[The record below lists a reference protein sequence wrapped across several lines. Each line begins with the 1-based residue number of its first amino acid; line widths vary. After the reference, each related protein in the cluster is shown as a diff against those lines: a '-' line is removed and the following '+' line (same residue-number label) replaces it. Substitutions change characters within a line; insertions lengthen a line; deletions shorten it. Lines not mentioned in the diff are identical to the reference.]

1 MLCLVCLAYRMASMN
16 NKLLDGFFLQ
26 EVLVE
31 PLIGRVSG
39 SGEPA
44 HLPSKSIEVL
54 LCLAKQPRRL
64 VSREELL
71 AKVWGDGNGS
81 PEALSHAVSEIRH
94 VLGDHA
100 DDPVFIQTV
109 PKRGYRLLCE
119 PRLRDSSSQVAS
131 VAAESTL
138 PAAVPIWGALL
149 RHGVVQAG
157 FAYLVV
163 GWLLIQVADATF
175 LNLGLPT
182 WAMPFITFVVVG
194 GFPVAVL
201 LAWFIEVAEGR
212 MIRDRGEQPGGLLQG
227 LERNY
232 LAIIAAYGIAALG
245 AGIYQFSVGFNVPE
259 NGSVQ
264 AAEPALVPI
273 EPNSIAV
280 LQLMNID
287 GSEET
292 AIFSNGL
299 VEDVINR
306 LARIPGLHVS
316 SRGDSFSLPANSS
329 SSEVRQRLRVSY
341 YIEGSVRLTDEQIRV
356 VIQLIESASGRHL
369 LSRSFDRERKDFF
382 EIQDE
387 ITSLAV
393 ANLRVALPQDTQTAL
408 GTAINVASIDAYIL
422 YRRGMEELHKPM
434 TVQTIEQALDWF
446 SQSLDIDPDYAA
458 AHAGICLTY
467 SSGFTVVDDPS
478 FIDEAEQACASALAL
493 SPNLN
498 IVHNALGDLYWETGK
513 HQEAEASYL
522 RALAVHQNDTLA
534 LTGLAGVYSG
544 QQRLAEAEEKF
555 RQAIA
560 LQPGNWRSYDS
571 LGWFLYQ
578 NGRYEEAAAAYE
590 EVVSL
595 DTENRQGWG
604 NLGTSLMLS
613 GNFTD
618 AAPAFSRSID
628 IESQVDAYANLGL
641 MYYYLG
647 KIDAAVTALENATTL
662 APNDHLA
669 WSNLGDALSFSE
681 QGARASQAFSRAE
694 GLAESQLA
702 VNRKDAGT
710 MIDLAWIKAMLGKM
724 EDAEALSIRAQRI
737 APGDPYVY
745 YIHGLV
751 LTQLGEHTAALAEL
765 ETAVEMGYPLVM
777 LAAEPHLTDL
787 KGKPRFV
794 ALVNKQDAK

>member
-1 MLCLVCLAYRMASMN
+1 MN

-94 VLGDHA
+94 ALGDQA

-119 PRLRDSSSQVAS
+119 PRLRDASSQAAS
-131 VAAESTL
+131 VVPESTS
-138 PAAVPIWGALL
+138 PAVAPFWSALL

-201 LAWFIEVAEGR
+201 LAWFIEVADGR

-245 AGIYQFSVGFNVPE
+245 AGTYQFSVGFNVPE

-264 AAEPALVPI
+264 AAEPALIPI

-292 AIFSNGL
+292 TIFSNGL

-329 SSEVRQRLRVSY
+329 SSEVRQRLRVNY
-341 YIEGSVRLTDEQIRV
+341 YIEGSVRLTEEKIRV
-356 VIQLIESASGRHL
+356 VIQLIESANGQHL

-387 ITSLAV
+387 ITSLTV

-422 YRRGMEELHKPM
+422 YRRGIEELHKPM

-446 SQSLDIDPDYAA
+446 SQSLEIDPDYAA

-467 SSGFTVVDDPS
+467 SSGFNIVDDPV
-478 FIDEAEQACASALAL
+478 FINDAEQACASALEL

-522 RALAVHQNDTLA
+522 RALAINQNDVLA
-534 LTGLAGVYSG
+534 VTGLAIVQSS
-544 QQRLAEAEEKF
+544 QQRLAEAEENF

-560 LQPGNWRSYDS
+560 LQPGNWRSYDA
-571 LGWFLYQ
+571 LGRFLYQ

-595 DTENRQGWG
+595 DTENMQGWG

-618 AAPAFSRSID
+618 AAPAFNRSID
-628 IESQVDAYANLGL
+628 VEPQVDAYANLGL

-647 KIDAAVTALENATTL
+647 KTDAAVTALENATSL
-662 APNDHLA
+662 APDDHLVWA
-669 WSNLGDALSFSE
+669 NLGDALSFSE
-681 QGARASQAFSRAE
+681 QTARSSQVFNRAE
-694 GLAESQLA
+694 GLAESRLA
-702 VNRKDAGT
+702 VNRKDAET

-724 EDAEALSIRAQRI
+724 EDAEALIVRAQRI
-737 APGDPYVY
+737 APGDPYVH

-751 LTQLGEHTAALAEL
+751 LTRMGEHTAALVEL

-777 LAAEPHLTDL
+777 LAAEPHLTEL
-787 KGKPRFV
+787 KEKPRFV
-794 ALVNKQDAK
+794 ALVNKQDLK

>member
-1 MLCLVCLAYRMASMN
+1 MN

-71 AKVWGDGNGS
+71 AQVWGDGNGS

-94 VLGDHA
+94 ALGDQA

-119 PRLRDSSSQVAS
+119 PRLRDASSQAAS
-131 VAAESTL
+131 VVPESTS
-138 PAAVPIWGALL
+138 PAVAPFWSALL

-201 LAWFIEVAEGR
+201 LAWFIEVADGR

-245 AGIYQFSVGFNVPE
+245 AGTYQFSVGFNVPE

-264 AAEPALVPI
+264 AAEPALIPI

-292 AIFSNGL
+292 TIFSNGL

-329 SSEVRQRLRVSY
+329 SSEVRQRLRVNY
-341 YIEGSVRLTDEQIRV
+341 YIEGSVRLTEEKIRV
-356 VIQLIESASGRHL
+356 VIQLIESANGQHL

-387 ITSLAV
+387 ITSLTV

-422 YRRGMEELHKPM
+422 YRRGIEELHKPM

-446 SQSLDIDPDYAA
+446 SQSLEIDPDYAA

-467 SSGFTVVDDPS
+467 SSGFNIVDDPV
-478 FIDEAEQACASALAL
+478 FINDAEQACASALEL

-522 RALAVHQNDTLA
+522 RALAINQNDVLA
-534 LTGLAGVYSG
+534 VTGLAIVQSS
-544 QQRLAEAEEKF
+544 QQRLAEAEENF

-560 LQPGNWRSYDS
+560 LQPGNWRSYDA
-571 LGWFLYQ
+571 LGRFLYQ

-595 DTENRQGWG
+595 DTENMQGWG

-618 AAPAFSRSID
+618 AAPAFNRSID
-628 IESQVDAYANLGL
+628 VEPQVDAYANLGL

-647 KIDAAVTALENATTL
+647 KTDAAVTALENATSL
-662 APNDHLA
+662 APDDHLVWA
-669 WSNLGDALSFSE
+669 NLGDALSFSE
-681 QGARASQAFSRAE
+681 QTARSSQVFNRAE
-694 GLAESQLA
+694 GLAESRLA
-702 VNRKDAGT
+702 VNRKDAET

-724 EDAEALSIRAQRI
+724 EDAEALIVRAQRI
-737 APGDPYVY
+737 APSDPYVH

-751 LTQLGEHTAALAEL
+751 LTRMGEHTAALVEL

-777 LAAEPHLTDL
+777 LAAEPHLTEL
-787 KGKPRFV
+787 KEKPRFV
-794 ALVNKQDAK
+794 ALVNKQDLK

>member
-1 MLCLVCLAYRMASMN
+1 MN

-94 VLGDHA
+94 ALGDQA

-119 PRLRDSSSQVAS
+119 ARLRDASRQAAS
-131 VAAESTL
+131 VVPESTS
-138 PAAVPIWGALL
+138 PAVTPFWSALL

-245 AGIYQFSVGFNVPE
+245 AGTYQFSVGFNVPE

-264 AAEPALVPI
+264 AAEPALIPI

-292 AIFSNGL
+292 TIFSNGL

-316 SRGDSFSLPANSS
+316 SRGDSFSLPVNSS
-329 SSEVRQRLRVSY
+329 SSEVRQRLRVNY
-341 YIEGSVRLTDEQIRV
+341 YIEGSVRLTEEKIRV
-356 VIQLIESASGRHL
+356 VIQLIESANGQHL

-387 ITSLAV
+387 ITSLTV

-422 YRRGMEELHKPM
+422 YRRGIEELHKPM

-446 SQSLDIDPDYAA
+446 SQSLEIDPDYAA

-467 SSGFTVVDDPS
+467 SSGFNIVDDPV
-478 FIDEAEQACASALAL
+478 FINEAEQACASALEL
-493 SPNLN
+493 SPNLY

-522 RALAVHQNDTLA
+522 RALAINQNDVSA
-534 LTGLAGVYSG
+534 VTGLAMVQSS
-544 QQRLAEAEEKF
+544 QQRLAEAEENF

-560 LQPGNWRSYDS
+560 LQPGNWRSYDA
-571 LGWFLYQ
+571 LGRFLYQ

-595 DTENRQGWG
+595 DTENMQGWG

-618 AAPAFSRSID
+618 AAPAFNRSID
-628 IESQVDAYANLGL
+628 VEPQVDAYANLGL

-647 KIDAAVTALENATTL
+647 KTDAAVTALENATSL
-662 APNDHLA
+662 APDDHLVWA
-669 WSNLGDALSFSE
+669 NLGDALSFS
-681 QGARASQAFSRAE
+681 QQTARSSQVFNRAE
-694 GLAESQLA
+694 GLAESRLA
-702 VNRKDAGT
+702 VNRKDAET

-724 EDAEALSIRAQRI
+724 EDAEALIVRAQRI
-737 APGDPYVY
+737 APSDPYVH

-751 LTQLGEHTAALAEL
+751 LTRMGEHTAALVEL

-777 LAAEPHLTDL
+777 LAAEPHLTEL
-787 KGKPRFV
+787 KEKPRFV
-794 ALVNKQDAK
+794 ALVNKQDLK

>member
-1 MLCLVCLAYRMASMN
+1 MN
-16 NKLLDGFFLQ
+16 NELLDGFFLQ

-39 SGEPA
+39 TGEPA

-131 VAAESTL
+131 VAPESTL
-138 PAAVPIWGALL
+138 PAAVPLWGALL

-194 GFPVAVL
+194 GFPLVVL

-227 LERNY
+227 LGRNY

-245 AGIYQFSVGFNVPE
+245 AGTYQFSVGFSVPE

-264 AAEPALVPI
+264 LAKPALIPI
-273 EPNSIAV
+273 DPNSIAV

-292 AIFSNGL
+292 TIFSNGL

-306 LARIPGLHVS
+306 LARIPGLHVA

-329 SSEVRQRLRVSY
+329 SSEVRQRLRVNY
-341 YIEGSVRLTDEQIRV
+341 YIEGSVRLTEEKIRV
-356 VIQLIESASGRHL
+356 VIQLIESENGQHL

-387 ITSLAV
+387 ITSLTV

-422 YRRGMEELHKPM
+422 YRRGIEELHKPI
-434 TVQTIEQALDWF
+434 TAQTIEQALDWF
-446 SQSLDIDPDYAA
+446 SQSLEIDPDYAA

-467 SSGFTVVDDPS
+467 SSGFNVVDDPV
-478 FIDEAEQACASALAL
+478 FIDEAEQACASALEL

-522 RALAVHQNDTLA
+522 RALAINQNDVTA
-534 LTGLAGVYSG
+534 LTGLAIVQSSL
-544 QQRLAEAEEKF
+544 QRLAEAEENF
-555 RQAIA
+555 RRAID
-560 LQPGNWRSYDS
+560 LQPGNWRSYDA
-571 LGWFLYQ
+571 LARFLYQ

-595 DTENRQGWG
+595 DTENMQGWG

-618 AAPAFSRSID
+618 AAPAFNRSID
-628 IESQVDAYANLGL
+628 IEPQVDAYANLGL

-647 KIDAAVTALENATTL
+647 KTDAAVAALENATSL
-662 APNDHLA
+662 APDDHLVWA
-669 WSNLGDALSFSE
+669 NLGDALSFSE
-681 QGARASQAFSRAE
+681 QTARSSQAFSRAE
-694 GLAESQLA
+694 GLAESRLA
-702 VNRKDAGT
+702 ITRKDAET

-724 EDAEALSIRAQRI
+724 EDAEALIVRAQRI
-737 APGDPYVY
+737 APSDPYVH

-751 LTQLGEHTAALAEL
+751 LTRLGEHTAALVEL
-765 ETAVEMGYPLVM
+765 ESAVEMGYPLVM
-777 LAAEPHLTDL
+777 LAAEPHLTEL
-787 KGKPRFV
+787 KEQPRFV
-794 ALVNKQDAK
+794 ALVKKQDAK

>member
-1 MLCLVCLAYRMASMN
+1 MN

-94 VLGDHA
+94 ALGDQA

-119 PRLRDSSSQVAS
+119 PRLRDASSQAAS
-131 VAAESTL
+131 VVPESTS
-138 PAAVPIWGALL
+138 PAVAPFWSALL

-201 LAWFIEVAEGR
+201 LAWFIEVADGR

-245 AGIYQFSVGFNVPE
+245 AGTYQFSVGFNVPE

-264 AAEPALVPI
+264 AAEPALIPI

-292 AIFSNGL
+292 TIFSNGL

-329 SSEVRQRLRVSY
+329 SSEVRQRLRVNY
-341 YIEGSVRLTDEQIRV
+341 YIEGSVRLTEEKIRV
-356 VIQLIESASGRHL
+356 VIQLIESANGQHL

-387 ITSLAV
+387 ITSLTV

-422 YRRGMEELHKPM
+422 YRRGIEELHKPM

-446 SQSLDIDPDYAA
+446 SQSLEIDPDYAA

-467 SSGFTVVDDPS
+467 SSGFNIVDDPV
-478 FIDEAEQACASALAL
+478 FINDAEQACASALEL

-522 RALAVHQNDTLA
+522 RALAINENDVSA
-534 LTGLAGVYSG
+534 VTGLAIVQSS
-544 QQRLAEAEEKF
+544 QQRLTEAEENF

-560 LQPGNWRSYDS
+560 LQPGNWRSYDA
-571 LGWFLYQ
+571 LGRFLYQ

-595 DTENRQGWG
+595 DTENMQGWG

-618 AAPAFSRSID
+618 AAPAFNRSID
-628 IESQVDAYANLGL
+628 VEPQVDAYANLGL

-647 KIDAAVTALENATTL
+647 KTDAAVTALENATSL
-662 APNDHLA
+662 APDDHLVWA
-669 WSNLGDALSFSE
+669 NLGDALSFSE
-681 QGARASQAFSRAE
+681 QSARSSQVFNRAE
-694 GLAESQLA
+694 GLAESRLA
-702 VNRKDAGT
+702 VNRKDAET

-724 EDAEALSIRAQRI
+724 EDAEALIVRAQRI
-737 APGDPYVY
+737 APSDPYVH

-751 LTQLGEHTAALAEL
+751 LTRMGEHTAALVEL

-777 LAAEPHLTDL
+777 LAAEPHLTEL
-787 KGKPRFV
+787 KEKPRFV
-794 ALVNKQDAK
+794 ALVNKQDLK

>member
-1 MLCLVCLAYRMASMN
+1 MN

-94 VLGDHA
+94 VLGDQA

-119 PRLRDSSSQVAS
+119 PRLRDSSSQATS
-131 VAAESTL
+131 VVPESTF
-138 PAAVPIWGALL
+138 PAVAPFWSALL

-227 LERNY
+227 LGRNY

-245 AGIYQFSVGFNVPE
+245 AGTYQFSVGFNVPE

-264 AAEPALVPI
+264 AAKRALIPI

-292 AIFSNGL
+292 TIFSNGL

-341 YIEGSVRLTDEQIRV
+341 YLEGSVRLTDEQIRV
-356 VIQLIESASGRHL
+356 VIQLIESETGLHL

-422 YRRGMEELHKPM
+422 YRRGIEELHKPM

-446 SQSLDIDPDYAA
+446 SQSLEIDPDYAA

-467 SSGFTVVDDPS
+467 SSGFNIVDDPV
-478 FIDEAEQACASALAL
+478 FIDEAEQACASALEL
-493 SPNLN
+493 SPNLD
-498 IVHNALGDLYWETGK
+498 IVHNALGDLYWNTGK
-513 HQEAEASYL
+513 LQEAEASYL
-522 RALAVHQNDTLA
+522 RALAINQNDASA
-534 LTGLAGVYSG
+534 LTGLAIVHAS
-544 QQRLAEAEEKF
+544 QQRLAEAEENF
-555 RQAIA
+555 RQAID
-560 LQPGNWRSYDS
+560 LQPGNWQSYDS
-571 LGWFLYQ
+571 LGRFLYQ

-595 DTENRQGWG
+595 DTENMQGWG

-613 GNFTD
+613 GNFAD
-618 AAPAFSRSID
+618 AAPAFNRSIG
-628 IESQVDAYANLGL
+628 IEPQMEAYSNLGL

-647 KIDAAVTALENATTL
+647 KTDAAVTALENATSL
-662 APNDHLA
+662 APDDHLVWA
-669 WSNLGDALSFSE
+669 NLGDALSFSE
-681 QGARASQAFSRAE
+681 QTARSSQAFSRAE
-694 GLAESQLA
+694 GLAESRLA
-702 VNRKDAGT
+702 VNRKDAET

-724 EDAEALSIRAQRI
+724 EDAKALIVRAQRI
-737 APGDPYVY
+737 APGDPYVH

-751 LTQLGEHTAALAEL
+751 LTRMGEHTAALVEL

-777 LAAEPHLTDL
+777 LAAEPHLTEL
-787 KGKPRFV
+787 KEKPRFV
-794 ALVNKQDAK
+794 ALVKKQDAR

>member
-1 MLCLVCLAYRMASMN
+1 MN

-94 VLGDHA
+94 ALGDQA
-100 DDPVFIQTV
+100 NDPVFIQTV

-119 PRLRDSSSQVAS
+119 PRLRDASSQAAS
-131 VAAESTL
+131 VVPESTS
-138 PAAVPIWGALL
+138 PAVAPFWSALL

-201 LAWFIEVAEGR
+201 LAWFIEVADGR

-245 AGIYQFSVGFNVPE
+245 AGTYQFSVGFNVPE

-264 AAEPALVPI
+264 AAEPALIPI

-292 AIFSNGL
+292 TIFSNGL

-329 SSEVRQRLRVSY
+329 SSEVRQRLRVNY
-341 YIEGSVRLTDEQIRV
+341 YIEGSVRLTEEKIRV
-356 VIQLIESASGRHL
+356 VIQLIESANGQHL

-387 ITSLAV
+387 ITSLTV

-422 YRRGMEELHKPM
+422 YRRGIEELHKPM

-446 SQSLDIDPDYAA
+446 SQSLEIDPDYAA

-467 SSGFTVVDDPS
+467 SSGFNIVDDPV
-478 FIDEAEQACASALAL
+478 FINDAEQACASALEL

-522 RALAVHQNDTLA
+522 RALAINQNDVSA
-534 LTGLAGVYSG
+534 VTGLAIVQSS
-544 QQRLAEAEEKF
+544 QQRLTEAEENF

-560 LQPGNWRSYDS
+560 LQPGNWRSYDA
-571 LGWFLYQ
+571 LGRFLYQ
-578 NGRYEEAAAAYE
+578 NGRSEEAAAAYE

-595 DTENRQGWG
+595 DTENMQGWG

-618 AAPAFSRSID
+618 AAPAFNRSID
-628 IESQVDAYANLGL
+628 VEPQVDAYANLGL

-647 KIDAAVTALENATTL
+647 KTDAAVTALENATSL
-662 APNDHLA
+662 APDDHLVWA
-669 WSNLGDALSFSE
+669 NLGDALSFSE
-681 QGARASQAFSRAE
+681 QTARSSQVFNRAE
-694 GLAESQLA
+694 GLAESRLA
-702 VNRKDAGT
+702 VNRKDAES

-724 EDAEALSIRAQRI
+724 EDAESLIVRAQRI
-737 APGDPYVY
+737 APGDPYVH

-751 LTQLGEHTAALAEL
+751 LTRMGEHTAALVEL

-777 LAAEPHLTDL
+777 LAAEPHLTEL
-787 KGKPRFV
+787 QEKPRFV
-794 ALVNKQDAK
+794 ALVNKQDLK

>member
-1 MLCLVCLAYRMASMN
+1 MN

-94 VLGDHA
+94 ALGDQA
-100 DDPVFIQTV
+100 NDPVFIQTV

-119 PRLRDSSSQVAS
+119 PRLRDASSQAAS
-131 VAAESTL
+131 VVPESTS
-138 PAAVPIWGALL
+138 PAVAPFWSALL

-201 LAWFIEVAEGR
+201 LAWFIEVADGR

-245 AGIYQFSVGFNVPE
+245 AGTYQFSVGFNVPE

-264 AAEPALVPI
+264 AAEPALIPI

-292 AIFSNGL
+292 TIFSNGL

-329 SSEVRQRLRVSY
+329 SSEVRQRLRVNY
-341 YIEGSVRLTDEQIRV
+341 YIEGSVRLTEEKIRV
-356 VIQLIESASGRHL
+356 VIQLIESANGQHL

-387 ITSLAV
+387 ITSLTV

-422 YRRGMEELHKPM
+422 YRRGIEELHKPM

-446 SQSLDIDPDYAA
+446 SQSLEIDPDYAA

-467 SSGFTVVDDPS
+467 SSGFNIVDDPV
-478 FIDEAEQACASALAL
+478 FINDAEQACASALEL

-522 RALAVHQNDTLA
+522 RALAINQNDVWA
-534 LTGLAGVYSG
+534 VTGLAIVQSS
-544 QQRLAEAEEKF
+544 QQRLAEAEENF
-555 RQAIA
+555 RRAIA
-560 LQPGNWRSYDS
+560 LQPGNWRSYDA
-571 LGWFLYQ
+571 LGRFLYQ

-595 DTENRQGWG
+595 DTENMQGWG

-613 GNFTD
+613 GNFKD
-618 AAPAFSRSID
+618 AAPAFNRSID
-628 IESQVDAYANLGL
+628 IEPEVDAYANLGL

-647 KIDAAVTALENATTL
+647 KTDPAIAALENATSL
-662 APNDHLA
+662 APNDHLVWA
-669 WSNLGDALSFSE
+669 NLGDALSFSE
-681 QGARASQAFSRAE
+681 QAARSSQAFNRAE
-694 GLAESQLA
+694 GLAESRLA
-702 VNRKDAGT
+702 VNRKDAET
-710 MIDLAWIKAMLGKM
+710 MIDLAWIKAMLAKM
-724 EDAEALSIRAQRI
+724 EDAEALIVRAQRI
-737 APGDPYVY
+737 APSDPYVH

-751 LTQLGEHTAALAEL
+751 LTRMGEHTAALVEL

-777 LAAEPHLTDL
+777 LAAEPHLTEL
-787 KGKPRFV
+787 KEKPRFV
-794 ALVNKQDAK
+794 ALVNKQDLK

>member
-1 MLCLVCLAYRMASMN
+1 MN

-94 VLGDHA
+94 ALGDQA

-119 PRLRDSSSQVAS
+119 PRLRDASSQAAS
-131 VAAESTL
+131 VVPESTS
-138 PAAVPIWGALL
+138 PAVAPFWSALL

-245 AGIYQFSVGFNVPE
+245 AGTYQFSVGFNVPE

-264 AAEPALVPI
+264 AAEPALIPI

-292 AIFSNGL
+292 TIFSNGL

-329 SSEVRQRLRVSY
+329 SSEVRQRLRVNY
-341 YIEGSVRLTDEQIRV
+341 YIEGSVRLTEEKIRV
-356 VIQLIESASGRHL
+356 VIQLIESANGQHL

-387 ITSLAV
+387 ITSLTV

-422 YRRGMEELHKPM
+422 YRRGIEELHKPM

-446 SQSLDIDPDYAA
+446 SQSLEIDPDYAA

-467 SSGFTVVDDPS
+467 SSGFNIVDDPV
-478 FIDEAEQACASALAL
+478 FINDAEQACASALEL

-522 RALAVHQNDTLA
+522 RALAINQNDVWA
-534 LTGLAGVYSG
+534 VTGLAIVQSS
-544 QQRLAEAEEKF
+544 QQRLAEAEENF

-560 LQPGNWRSYDS
+560 LQPGNWRSYDA
-571 LGWFLYQ
+571 LGRFLYQ

-595 DTENRQGWG
+595 DTENMQGWG

-618 AAPAFSRSID
+618 AAPAFNRSID
-628 IESQVDAYANLGL
+628 VEPQVDAYANLGL

-647 KIDAAVTALENATTL
+647 KTDAAVTALENATSL
-662 APNDHLA
+662 APDDHLVWA
-669 WSNLGDALSFSE
+669 NLGDALSFSE
-681 QGARASQAFSRAE
+681 QTARSSQVFNRAE
-694 GLAESQLA
+694 GLAESRLA
-702 VNRKDAGT
+702 VNRKDAET

-724 EDAEALSIRAQRI
+724 EDAEALIVRAQRI
-737 APGDPYVY
+737 APSDPYVH

-751 LTQLGEHTAALAEL
+751 LTRMGEHTAALVEL

-777 LAAEPHLTDL
+777 LAAEPHLTEL
-787 KGKPRFV
+787 KEKPRFV
-794 ALVNKQDAK
+794 ALVNKQDLK

>member
-1 MLCLVCLAYRMASMN
+1 MN

-94 VLGDHA
+94 ALGDQA

-119 PRLRDSSSQVAS
+119 PRLRDASSQAAS
-131 VAAESTL
+131 VVPESTS
-138 PAAVPIWGALL
+138 PAVAPFWSALL

-201 LAWFIEVAEGR
+201 LAWFIEVADGR

-245 AGIYQFSVGFNVPE
+245 AGTYQFSVGFNVPE

-264 AAEPALVPI
+264 AAEPALIPI

-292 AIFSNGL
+292 TIFSNGL

-329 SSEVRQRLRVSY
+329 SSEVRQRLRVNY
-341 YIEGSVRLTDEQIRV
+341 YIEGSVRLTEEKIRV
-356 VIQLIESASGRHL
+356 VIQLIESANGQHL

-387 ITSLAV
+387 ITSLTV

-422 YRRGMEELHKPM
+422 YRRGIEELHKPM

-446 SQSLDIDPDYAA
+446 SQSLEIDPDYAA

-467 SSGFTVVDDPS
+467 SSGFNIVDDPV
-478 FIDEAEQACASALAL
+478 FINDAEQACASALEL

-522 RALAVHQNDTLA
+522 RALAINENDVSA
-534 LTGLAGVYSG
+534 VTGLAIVQSS
-544 QQRLAEAEEKF
+544 QQRLTEAEENF

-560 LQPGNWRSYDS
+560 LQPGNWRSYDA
-571 LGWFLYQ
+571 LGRFLYQ

-595 DTENRQGWG
+595 DTENMQGWG

-618 AAPAFSRSID
+618 AAPAFNRSID
-628 IESQVDAYANLGL
+628 VEPQVDAYANLGL

-647 KIDAAVTALENATTL
+647 KTDAAVTALENATSL
-662 APNDHLA
+662 APDDHLVWA
-669 WSNLGDALSFSE
+669 NLGDALSFSE
-681 QGARASQAFSRAE
+681 QTARSSQVFNRAE
-694 GLAESQLA
+694 GLAESRLA
-702 VNRKDAGT
+702 VNRKDAET

-724 EDAEALSIRAQRI
+724 EDAEALIVRAQRI
-737 APGDPYVY
+737 APGDPYVH

-751 LTQLGEHTAALAEL
+751 LTRMGEHTAALVEL

-777 LAAEPHLTDL
+777 LAAEPHLTEL
-787 KGKPRFV
+787 KEKPRFV
-794 ALVNKQDAK
+794 ALVNKQDLK

>member
-1 MLCLVCLAYRMASMN
+1 MN

-54 LCLAKQPRRL
+54 LCLAKQP
-64 VSREELL
+64 L
-71 AKVWGDGNGS
+71 ATVWGDGNGS

-94 VLGDHA
+94 ALGDQA
-100 DDPVFIQTV
+100 EDPVFIQTV

-157 FAYLVV
+157 FAYLVI

-273 EPNSIAV
+273 EPNSVAV

-292 AIFSNGL
+292 TIFSNGL

-306 LARIPGLHVS
+306 LARIPDNM
-316 SRGDSFSLPANSS
+316 RRIGDSMA
-329 SSEVRQRLRVSY
+329 
-341 YIEGSVRLTDEQIRV
+341 
-356 VIQLIESASGRHL
+356 
-369 LSRSFDRERKDFF
+369 RS
-382 EIQDE
+382 
-387 ITSLAV
+387 
-393 ANLRVALPQDTQTAL
+393 
-408 GTAINVASIDAYIL
+408 
-422 YRRGMEELHKPM
+422 KP
-434 TVQTIEQALDWF
+434 
-446 SQSLDIDPDYAA
+446 
-458 AHAGICLTY
+458 H
-467 SSGFTVVDDPS
+467 
-478 FIDEAEQACASALAL
+478 
-493 SPNLN
+493 
-498 IVHNALGDLYWETGK
+498 
-513 HQEAEASYL
+513 
-522 RALAVHQNDTLA
+522 
-534 LTGLAGVYSG
+534 
-544 QQRLAEAEEKF
+544 
-555 RQAIA
+555 
-560 LQPGNWRSYDS
+560 
-571 LGWFLYQ
+571 
-578 NGRYEEAAAAYE
+578 
-590 EVVSL
+590 
-595 DTENRQGWG
+595 
-604 NLGTSLMLS
+604 
-613 GNFTD
+613 
-618 AAPAFSRSID
+618 
-628 IESQVDAYANLGL
+628 
-641 MYYYLG
+641 
-647 KIDAAVTALENATTL
+647 
-662 APNDHLA
+662 
-669 WSNLGDALSFSE
+669 
-681 QGARASQAFSRAE
+681 
-694 GLAESQLA
+694 
-702 VNRKDAGT
+702 
-710 MIDLAWIKAMLGKM
+710 
-724 EDAEALSIRAQRI
+724 
-737 APGDPYVY
+737 
-745 YIHGLV
+745 
-751 LTQLGEHTAALAEL
+751 
-765 ETAVEMGYPLVM
+765 
-777 LAAEPHLTDL
+777 
-787 KGKPRFV
+787 
-794 ALVNKQDAK
+794 